1 MTRSPERSGDLLCN
15 FEYGVAP
22 PSAECGDLFN
32 RYAAVSINSPH
43 MDGGK
48 SPSFRRHR
56 VTPARVCPSPFR
68 YTNLLRGVGGG
79 VFELDS

>member
-56 VTPARVCPSPFR
+56 VTPARVCPSRSDTPIC
-68 YTNLLRGVGGG
+68 
-79 VFELDS
+79 